1 MKFVLAEKDHVCNF
15 VPTPKKYYK
24 KQLDTYV
31 KNIFCLIKLR
41 AQFKDIETKLKA
53 DQENLPFQIKDKQ
66 KWTPKY
72 TNHNVSTFIDLIQN
86 DLNEEKT

>member
-1 MKFVLAEKDHVCNF
+1 MLKISFALSNF
-15 VPTPKKYYK
+15 E
-24 KQLDTYV
+24 L
-31 KNIFCLIKLR
+31 NSRI
-41 AQFKDIETKLKA
+41 LKT